1 MDPKGAFEIRGIA
14 PGAYA
19 ITCYYSEDGVNYIG
33 RVPVE
38 VGNADVEG
46 VEVSLQPPSEISGRV
61 VVEENGDLKGAN
73 LNAILQA
80 KSQDPF
86 MGGGGGPVK
95 DDLTFKITNVGRE
108 SYNVNV
114 YGLPEGFYV
123 KSIRMGN
130 QDITDAGV
138 DFTEAPPSSELVIVA
153 NPNGGQVEGNI
164 QNSKGENAVGATVT
178 LIPADENRRS
188 TLTSYKTGSTDQ
200 NGRFSIKGIRPG
212 EYKIYAWEE
221 IEAGAYQDPEFMK
234 PHESAGKAVSIKE
247 GGHETVQL
255 AAIPAENSAIAK

>member
-1 MDPKGAFEIRGIA
+1 
-14 PGAYA
+14 
-19 ITCYYSEDGVNYIG
+19 
-33 RVPVE
+33 
-38 VGNADVEG
+38 
-46 VEVSLQPPSEISGRV
+46 
-61 VVEENGDLKGAN
+61 
-73 LNAILQA
+73 
-80 KSQDPF
+80 

-95 DDLTFKITNVGRE
+95 DDLTFKITNAGRD
-108 SYNVNV
+108 SYNVSV
-114 YGLPEGFYV
+114 YGFPEGFYV

-130 QDITDAGV
+130 QDLTDAGV
-138 DFTEAPPSSELVIVA
+138 DFTEGPPSGELVVVL

-164 QNSKGENAVGATVT
+164 QNAKGENAVGATVT

-188 TLTSYKTGSTDQ
+188 TLTSYKTASTDQ

-221 IEAGAYQDPEFMK
+221 IESGAYQDPEFMK